1 MFYAENEQTARGIE
15 LILYEV
21 KFTDTVDGTSEDR
34 TWGFQNDTG
43 PKATL

>member
-1 MFYAENEQTARGIE
+1 MFYAENEQTVCGIE
-15 LILYEV
+15 IMLYKV

-34 TWGFQNDTG
+34 TWGFQSDTV